1 MAKDGPKGGMSVQD
15 AGRKGGTKVAA
26 ERGRAFYAQIGKKG
40 GKAVSQNRAHMA
52 AIGKKGGER
61 RRVGSAKGR

>member
-1 MAKDGPKGGMSVQD
+1 MSAQE
-15 AGRKGGTKVAA
+15 AGRHGGTKVAT
-26 ERGRAFYAQIGKKG
+26 ERGSAFYAQIGKKG

-61 RRVGSAKGR
+61 RGVGSAKKR

>member
-1 MAKDGPKGGMSVQD
+1 MSVQE
-15 AGRKGGTKVAA
+15 AGRRGGTKVAS
-26 ERGRAFYAQIGKKG
+26 ERGSAFYAQIGKKR

-61 RRVGSAKGR
+61 RGASGNKKR